1 MKIKIK
7 TRDDTYFLKLVSILS
22 NISPLNK
29 LRPKE
34 LELYAHLLT
43 VNHKYRNIPFKE
55 RNTLIFNY
63 DTKIDIANQMGI
75 KLSGVY
81 NMLSILRSIGI
92 IEKESL
98 IPKYILNKTTEI
110 VFIFEN
116 EDES

>member
-7 TRDDTYFLKLVSILS
+7 TQENNYFLKLLTLLH
-22 NISPLNK
+22 NIPPLNK

-63 DTKIDIANQMGI
+63 DTKIDIANQMGM

-81 NMLSILRSIGI
+81 NTLSVLRSLKI
-92 IEKESL
+92 IEGEAL
-98 IPKYILNKTTEI
+98 LPKYVFNKTSEL
-110 VFIFEN
+110 VFIFE
-116 EDES
+116 DEEN